1 MSLSRLRIIA
11 VAGLVALALAPA
23 AVAGTAIA
31 PDDPGC
37 GDYYVDCGFG
47 ENDVGSV
54 YETMAVYDS
63 PDAVYGRCRTVHA
76 IARRRNLAYL
86 VVFEY
91 VEQVRYCWNGSA
103 VTYFWRDRW
112 PQSLNFGWTF
122 DGNVWTNCGPQDA
135 EHCSGKRGA
144 WAETAASKGQFHV
157 CLVYAICKTK
167 VPTVSITVYGNGA
180 YSGSVS
186 GA

>member
-1 MSLSRLRIIA
+1 MTRFAAI
-11 VAGLVALALAPA
+11 A
-23 AVAGTAIA
+23 AVVASLAFASQASAETTIA

-37 GDYYVDCGFG
+37 ADYYVDCGFA
-47 ENDVGSV
+47 ESDVGPTYEPMSV
-54 YETMAVYDS
+54 YGS
-63 PDAVYGRCRTVHA
+63 PDAAYGRCRTVHA

-91 VEQVRYCWNGSA
+91 VQQVRFCWNGSV

-122 DGNVWTNCGPQDA
+122 DGHVWTNCGPYDA
-135 EHCSGKRGA
+135 DHCSGKRGVWSA
-144 WAETAASKGQFHV
+144 TASTKGQFHV
-157 CLVYAICKTK
+157 CMIYAICRSR
-167 VPTVSITVYGNGA
+167 VPTVSVTVYGNGA
-180 YSGSVS
+180 FGGYAT

>member
-1 MSLSRLRIIA
+1 MTM
-11 VAGLVALALAPA
+11 GLALSA
-23 AVAGTAIA
+23 AVAALVLAAGASAGTSIA

-37 GDYYVDCGFG
+37 GDPYVDCGFG
-47 ENDVGSV
+47 ETDVGPTYEPMSV
-54 YETMAVYDS
+54 YGS
-63 PDAVYGRCRTVHA
+63 PDAAYGRCRTVHA

-103 VTYFWRDRW
+103 VTSFWRDRW
-112 PQSLNFGWTF
+112 PRSLNFGWTF
-122 DGNVWTNCGPQDA
+122 DGNVWTNCGPGDA
-135 EHCSGKRGA
+135 EHCSGKRGV
-144 WAETAASKGQFHV
+144 WSGTAATKGQFHV

-167 VPTVSITVYGNGA
+167 VPTVSIAVYGNGA
-180 YSGSVS
+180 WTGSAS